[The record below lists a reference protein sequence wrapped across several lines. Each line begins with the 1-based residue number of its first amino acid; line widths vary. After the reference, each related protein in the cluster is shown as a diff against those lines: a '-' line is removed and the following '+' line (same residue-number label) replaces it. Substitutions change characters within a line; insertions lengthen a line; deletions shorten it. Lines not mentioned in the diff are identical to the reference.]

1 MITARRPAATRSG
14 VRRLS
19 TDTRG
24 VGLIEFAFALPV
36 LLTLVLGGLEIANL
50 ALMQQH
56 VTEMA
61 SQVAQNAARGTQQM
75 DEADIAQIFTGSEL
89 SAAGTTLLTNG
100 RLILSSVRLNAAGN
114 GQWIEWQRCTG
125 GVTTIR
131 SAYGAQGKGKTDTS
145 LQRVGAA
152 PGLQAAANVDIM
164 VVEVQTTYQ
173 PLLGSVFS
181 IVSRDKTL
189 RAVNAQ
195 VVRDR
200 TTFNLKNDGGLTA
213 AQIRTC

>member
-1 MITARRPAATRSG
+1 MITARRPAAARRG
-14 VRRLS
+14 IRRLP

-131 SAYGAQGKGKTDTS
+131 SAYGVQGKGKTDTS